1 MSEIINLIHKGD
13 NEEIQKFLKV
23 FDKDPS
29 GYLQS
34 MNEHDKMQKSAIELF
49 TILDCRNIIE
59 KAISNGYNE
68 LHINGIDGC
77 NLAHYAAMWN
87 RADLLKY
94 LYFAGVDMYS
104 KNVYGETAHKLA
116 VKYEQKEAMHMLEWI
131 ECRDQFLTLIRMVRE
146 ILATA
151 DKNDYTREER
161 KIADAACLDGESWI
175 NKNKEATL
183 SMLKTKKE
191 QIELIVEP
199 FFRRRTPVY

>member
-23 FDKDPS
+23 FDKDSS
-29 GYLQS
+29 GFLQS

-68 LHINGIDGC
+68 LHINGID
-77 NLAHYAAMWN
+77 AHYAAMWN